1 MRDRRRPTPPIVASP
16 QRSPLA
22 TSAGR
27 TPLESG
33 PARRPSRSL
42 APLKIRDEDEP
53 LALRAAAARV
63 ETRWARRARRY
74 G

>member
-1 MRDRRRPTPPIVASP
+1 MPPIVA
-16 QRSPLA
+16 PLA
-22 TSAGR
+22 KEPTRASEGR

-63 ETRWARRARRY
+63 ET
-74 G
+74 